1 MKRRILASVVLGSA
15 AALSLTGC
23 LSGSDAPAGQETDV
37 EAAWLDDGRIIA
49 VVTSGSSTCV
59 PTAESAEITSDG
71 ALAVELVEPDA
82 DTACT
87 RDLVPRATLVTVPN
101 GVDPSQD
108 LEIWVTSEAGYYGDV
123 TLAGAS
129 GLAGPGGET
138 DYEPTAGWTQQ
149 QGQFV
154 ILTWGSSGCVPVVE
168 SSEVTGE
175 AEVTVTFQDPPA
187 DQVCTADMAPRT
199 NFAFADGLSGVE
211 DVQLVLTGDSFDQ
224 TITIYGAS
232 D

>member
-59 PTAESAEITSDG
+59 PTAESAEINSDG

>member
-59 PTAESAEITSDG
+59 PTAESAEINSDG

-224 TITIYGAS
+224 TITIYGTS

>member
-1 MKRRILASVVLGSA
+1 MKRRVLASVVLGVA

-23 LSGSDAPAGQETDV
+23 LSSSDAPSGQQIDV

-59 PTAESAEITSDG
+59 PTAESAEINSDG

-87 RDLVPRATLVTVPN
+87 RDLVPRATLVTVPD
-101 GVDPSQD
+101 GVDPSED
-108 LEIWVTSEAGYYGDV
+108 LEIWVTGDGYYGDV
-123 TLAGAS
+123 SLAGVE
-129 GLAGPGGET
+129 GLAGPGGTT

-168 SSEVTGE
+168 TSEVTDE
-175 AEVTVTFQDPPA
+175 AEVTVTFQEPPA

-211 DVQLVLTGDSFDQ
+211 DVQLVLSGDSIDA
-224 TITIYGAS
+224 TIPIYGTS

>member
-59 PTAESAEITSDG
+59 PTAESAEINSDG

-199 NFAFADGLSGVE
+199 NFAFADGLSGIE

>member
-59 PTAESAEITSDG
+59 PTAESAEINSDG

-123 TLAGAS
+123 TLAGAP

-224 TITIYGAS
+224 TIAIYGAS

>member
-1 MKRRILASVVLGSA
+1 MKRRILASVVLGAA

-59 PTAESAEITSDG
+59 PTAESAEINSDG

-187 DQVCTADMAPRT
+187 DQVCTAGMAPRT

-224 TITIYGAS
+224 TIAIYGAS

>member
-59 PTAESAEITSDG
+59 PTAESAENNSDG

>member
-59 PTAESAEITSDG
+59 PTAESAEINSDG

-224 TITIYGAS
+224 TIAIYGAS

>member
-1 MKRRILASVVLGSA
+1 MKRRILASVVLGAA

-59 PTAESAEITSDG
+59 PTAESAEINSDG

-154 ILTWGSSGCVPVVE
+154 ILTWGSSSCVPVVE
-168 SSEVTGE
+168 TSEVTGE

>member
-1 MKRRILASVVLGSA
+1 MKRRVLASVVLGA
-15 AALSLTGC
+15 AAVLSLTGC
-23 LSGSDAPAGQETDV
+23 LSSSDAPPGQQTDV

-59 PTAESAEITSDG
+59 PTAESAEINSDG

-87 RDLVPRATLVTVPN
+87 RDLAPRATLVTVPD
-101 GVDPSQD
+101 GVDPSED

-123 TLAGAS
+123 TLAGVA

-138 DYEPTAGWTQQ
+138 DYAPTAGWTQQ

-168 SSEVTGE
+168 SSEVSAE
-175 AEVTVTFQDPPA
+175 AEVTVAFQDQPA
-187 DQVCTADMAPRT
+187 NQACTMDMAPRT

-224 TITIYGAS
+224 TISIYGAS

>member
-1 MKRRILASVVLGSA
+1 MLPGGGAA

-59 PTAESAEITSDG
+59 PTAESAEINSDG

-108 LEIWVTSEAGYYGDV
+108 LEIWVTSDAGYYGDV

-187 DQVCTADMAPRT
+187 DQVCTAGMAPRT

>member
-1 MKRRILASVVLGSA
+1 MKRRVLASVVLGVA

-23 LSGSDAPAGQETDV
+23 LSSSDAPSGQQIDV

-59 PTAESAEITSDG
+59 PTAESAEINSDG

-87 RDLVPRATLVTVPN
+87 RDLVPRATLVTVPD
-101 GVDPSQD
+101 GVDPSED
-108 LEIWVTSEAGYYGDV
+108 LEIWVTGDGYYGDV
-123 TLAGAS
+123 SLAGVA
-129 GLAGPGGET
+129 GLAGPGGTT

-168 SSEVTGE
+168 TSEVTDE
-175 AEVTVTFQDPPA
+175 AEVTVTFQEPPA

-211 DVQLVLTGDSFDQ
+211 DVQLVLSGDSIDA
-224 TITIYGAS
+224 TIPIYGTS

>member
-1 MKRRILASVVLGSA
+1 MKRRILASVVLGAA

-59 PTAESAEITSDG
+59 PTAESAEINSDG

-108 LEIWVTSEAGYYGDV
+108 LEIWVTSDAGYYGDV

-224 TITIYGAS
+224 TIAIYGAS

>member
-1 MKRRILASVVLGSA
+1 MKRRILASVVLGAA

-59 PTAESAEITSDG
+59 PTAESAEINSDG

-108 LEIWVTSEAGYYGDV
+108 LEIRVTSEAGYYGDV

-129 GLAGPGGET
+129 GLA
-138 DYEPTAGWTQQ
+138 
-149 QGQFV
+149 V
-154 ILTWGSSGCVPVVE
+154 
-168 SSEVTGE
+168 
-175 AEVTVTFQDPPA
+175 
-187 DQVCTADMAPRT
+187 MPR
-199 NFAFADGLSGVE
+199 
-211 DVQLVLTGDSFDQ
+211 DV
-224 TITIYGAS
+224 AS
-232 D
+232 

>member
-1 MKRRILASVVLGSA
+1 MKRRILASVVLGAA

-59 PTAESAEITSDG
+59 PTAESAEINSDG

-108 LEIWVTSEAGYYGDV
+108 LEIRVTSEAGYYGDV

-187 DQVCTADMAPRT
+187 DQVCTAGMAPRT

>member
-1 MKRRILASVVLGSA
+1 MKRRVLASVILAAA

-23 LSGSDAPAGQETDV
+23 LSSSDAPAGQQVDV
-37 EAAWLDDGRIIA
+37 EAAWLDDGRVIA
-49 VVTSGSSTCV
+49 VVTSGSSSCV
-59 PTAESAEITSDG
+59 PTAESAEINSDG

-87 RDLVPRATLVTVPN
+87 RDLVPRATLVTVPD

-108 LEIWVTSEAGYYGDV
+108 LEIWVTGDGYYGDV
-123 TLAGAS
+123 TLAGVS
-129 GLAGPGGET
+129 GLSGPGGTT
-138 DYEPTAGWTQQ
+138 DYEPSAGWTQQ

-168 SSEVTGE
+168 TSEVTGE
-175 AEVTVTFQDPPA
+175 AEVTVAFQEPPA
-187 DQVCTADMAPRT
+187 DQACTADMAPRT
-199 NFAFADGLSGVE
+199 NFAFADGLSGGE
-211 DVQLVLTGDSFDQ
+211 DVQLTLSGDSFDT
-224 TITIYGAS
+224 TIAIYGTS

>member
-1 MKRRILASVVLGSA
+1 MKRRVLASVVLGVA

-23 LSGSDAPAGQETDV
+23 VSSSDAPSGQQIDV

-59 PTAESAEITSDG
+59 PTAESAEVNSDG

-87 RDLVPRATLVTVPN
+87 RDLVPRATLVTVPD
-101 GVDPSQD
+101 GVDPSED
-108 LEIWVTSEAGYYGDV
+108 LEIWVTGDGYYGDV
-123 TLAGAS
+123 SLAGVA
-129 GLAGPGGET
+129 GLAGPGGTT

-168 SSEVTGE
+168 TSEVTGE
-175 AEVTVTFQDPPA
+175 AEVTVTFQEPPA
-187 DQVCTADMAPRT
+187 DQACTADMAPRT

-211 DVQLVLTGDSFDQ
+211 DVQLVLSGDSIDA
-224 TITIYGAS
+224 TIPIYGTS

>member
-59 PTAESAEITSDG
+59 PTAESAEINSDG

-199 NFAFADGLSGVE
+199 NLAFADGLSGVE

>member
-1 MKRRILASVVLGSA
+1 MAI
-15 AALSLTGC
+15 
-23 LSGSDAPAGQETDV
+23 AG
-37 EAAWLDDGRIIA
+37 G
-49 VVTSGSSTCV
+49 
-59 PTAESAEITSDG
+59 
-71 ALAVELVEPDA
+71 
-82 DTACT
+82 
-87 RDLVPRATLVTVPN
+87 DLVPRATLVTVPN

>member
-1 MKRRILASVVLGSA
+1 MKRRILASVVLGAA

-59 PTAESAEITSDG
+59 PTAESAEINSDG

-187 DQVCTADMAPRT
+187 DQVCTAGMAPRT

>member
-1 MKRRILASVVLGSA
+1 MKRRILASVVLGAA

-59 PTAESAEITSDG
+59 PTAESAEINSDG

-108 LEIWVTSEAGYYGDV
+108 LEIWVTSDAGYYGDV

-187 DQVCTADMAPRT
+187 ELLRLLE
-199 NFAFADGLSGVE
+199 LSGHRGIE
-211 DVQLVLTGDSFDQ
+211 KNERM
-224 TITIYGAS
+224 
-232 D
+232 

>member
-1 MKRRILASVVLGSA
+1 MKRRILASVVLGAA

-59 PTAESAEITSDG
+59 PTAESAEINSDG

>member
-1 MKRRILASVVLGSA
+1 MKRRVLASLVLGA
-15 AALSLTGC
+15 VAALSLTGC

-59 PTAESAEITSDG
+59 PTAESAEINSDG

-108 LEIWVTSEAGYYGDV
+108 LEIRVTSEAGYYGDV

>member
-59 PTAESAEITSDG
+59 PTAESAEINSDG

-108 LEIWVTSEAGYYGDV
+108 LEIRVTSEAGYYGDV

>member
-15 AALSLTGC
+15 AALRLTGC

-59 PTAESAEITSDG
+59 PTAESAEINSDG

>member
-59 PTAESAEITSDG
+59 PTAESAEINSDG

-108 LEIWVTSEAGYYGDV
+108 LEIWVTSDAGYYGDV

-187 DQVCTADMAPRT
+187 DQVCTAGMAPRT

>member
-1 MKRRILASVVLGSA
+1 MKRRILASVVLGAA

-59 PTAESAEITSDG
+59 PTAESAEINSDG

-108 LEIWVTSEAGYYGDV
+108 LEIWVTSDAGYYGDV

-187 DQVCTADMAPRT
+187 DQVCTAGMAPRT

-224 TITIYGAS
+224 TIAIYGAS

>member
-1 MKRRILASVVLGSA
+1 MKRRILASVVLGAA

-59 PTAESAEITSDG
+59 PTAESAEINSDG

-108 LEIWVTSEAGYYGDV
+108 LEIRVTSEAGYYGDV

-224 TITIYGAS
+224 TIAIYGAS

>member
-1 MKRRILASVVLGSA
+1 MKRRILASVVLGAA

-37 EAAWLDDGRIIA
+37 NAAWLDDGRIIA
-49 VVTSGSSTCV
+49 LVTSGSSTCV
-59 PTAESAEITSDG
+59 PTAESAEINSDG

>member
-1 MKRRILASVVLGSA
+1 MKRRILASVVLGAA

-23 LSGSDAPAGQETDV
+23 FSGSDAPAGQETDV

-59 PTAESAEITSDG
+59 PTAESAEINSDG

>member
-1 MKRRILASVVLGSA
+1 MKRRILASVVLGAA

-59 PTAESAEITSDG
+59 PTAESAEINSDG

-108 LEIWVTSEAGYYGDV
+108 LEIRVTSEAGYYGDV

>member
-15 AALSLTGC
+15 AALSLTG
-23 LSGSDAPAGQETDV
+23 
-37 EAAWLDDGRIIA
+37 AWLDDGRIIA

-59 PTAESAEITSDG
+59 PTAESAEINSDG

>member
-1 MKRRILASVVLGSA
+1 MKRRLLASVVLGAA

-23 LSGSDAPAGQETDV
+23 FSGSDAPAGQETDV

-59 PTAESAEITSDG
+59 PTAESAEINSDG

>member
-1 MKRRILASVVLGSA
+1 MKRRILASVVLGAA

-59 PTAESAEITSDG
+59 PTAESAEINSDG

-108 LEIWVTSEAGYYGDV
+108 LEIWVTSDAGYYGDV

-187 DQVCTADMAPRT
+187 DQVCTAGMAPRT

>member
-1 MKRRILASVVLGSA
+1 MKRRILASVVLGAA

-59 PTAESAEITSDG
+59 PTAESAEINSAG

-108 LEIWVTSEAGYYGDV
+108 LEIRVTSEAGRC
-123 TLAGAS
+123 
-129 GLAGPGGET
+129 
-138 DYEPTAGWTQQ
+138 
-149 QGQFV
+149 FV
-154 ILTWGSSGCVPVVE
+154 NHS
-168 SSEVTGE
+168 
-175 AEVTVTFQDPPA
+175 
-187 DQVCTADMAPRT
+187 
-199 NFAFADGLSGVE
+199 
-211 DVQLVLTGDSFDQ
+211 
-224 TITIYGAS
+224 
-232 D
+232 

>member
-1 MKRRILASVVLGSA
+1 MKRRILASVVLGAA

-59 PTAESAEITSDG
+59 PTAESAEINSDG

-108 LEIWVTSEAGYYGDV
+108 LEIRVTSEAGYYGDV

-224 TITIYGAS
+224 TITIYGTS